1 MYLDSPLGDSLY
13 SVASFSSVGPTYD
26 GRIKPDI
33 IAPGDFIESAY
44 SGSPDLLYRALDP
57 SQNSK
62 YTFQVRANIRQF
74 LELYFST
81 TLIIFFFSNC
91 RLRLDRVDKLCSSS
105 DEWN

>member
-1 MYLDSPLGDSLY
+1 MRSVFLDSPLGDSLY

-57 SQNSK
+57 SQNSARK
-62 YTFQVRANIRQF
+62 YSPIYR
-74 LELYFST
+74 
-81 TLIIFFFSNC
+81 IIFQRIFLFQ
-91 RLRLDRVDKLCSSS
+91 LQA
-105 DEWN
+105 